1 MDGAIHALAMV
12 IQFACKMVIE
22 FADYFFGL
30 GAAWIAA
37 IMMLI
42 GFIALMVWM

>member
-1 MDGAIHALAMV
+1 MEGAIHALAMA

-37 IMMLI
+37 IVMLI
-42 GFIALMVWM
+42 GFVVLMIWL